1 MNFGFHGNIPL
12 NARFISTTSFNFLI
26 FFVEKQL
33 KTFDRGG
40 TPSVYESFVI
50 KGEKLPRAL
59 CPRNYKKRSTNCRSR
74 KNNRSEHDQNVVL
87 MRFKKRKNEAN
98 LLFLTPC

>member
-1 MNFGFHGNIPL
+1 MEL
-12 NARFISTTSFNFLI
+12 SLFLKFSDCCHEFRLPRKYPI
-26 FFVEKQL
+26 EREIYQHCQLLFLDTFFVEKQL

-59 CPRNYKKRSTNCRSR
+59 CPRNYKKNAVPTAEVGKIIGRSMI
-74 KNNRSEHDQNVVL
+74 K
-87 MRFKKRKNEAN
+87 M
-98 LLFLTPC
+98 

>member
-59 CPRNYKKRSTNCRSR
+59 CPRNYQKNAVPTAEVGKIIGRSMI
-74 KNNRSEHDQNVVL
+74 K
-87 MRFKKRKNEAN
+87 M
-98 LLFLTPC
+98 